1 MVKRRVGNP
10 LFDTEEAEQLVN
22 LQDPGFLQGLDERGL
37 PEDENI
43 EGVAMEEPMPPDAP
57 PMPVKDARQIPLN
70 PEDDPQLKDDA
81 NSPNSLVKSMYGVD
95 LDNPPQQDARN
106 TPNDWVKSM
115 YGLDLDNPP
124 EEEYPQEAMKGIASL
139 ANEHPQDNSDNS
151 EGFEKNNFGLP
162 SGEGSSGED
171 MYTSGMRHLANQMFN
186 SPPVEKIAPGE
197 DMYTQGMKAY
207 ADKMANL
214 PPAPKDESQYGKDF
228 VRALGGELPEGY
240 SQEDLAN
247 LGIFAG
253 NQPVEKSVA
262 PPAPQQNPTQTQSP
276 QQAEVIEKISSSAPP
291 VKAQVTENE
300 IMQKSQQAS
309 EPVSGAV
316 ALGMNNPFVK
326 AEIERLNGIA
336 EIPPELTQ
344 FAEDWESALTKQKE
358 ERTARQNS
366 LIEKLENN
374 QMSDYDKIGLA
385 LAVAVPVIMGLMYG
399 GAGFA
404 LGAGVS
410 LEAYGKHKA
419 GQENDKAQA
428 LKELKGMGKEEAKQA
443 EEGLKLVK
451 TKQDIENS
459 IPNKEVSNFVKNK
472 KFREFGEDVG
482 IGMGDE
488 DKILWMNTEKLA
500 DADDLKKI
508 KDRTKEAEE
517 TIGTVSNFN
526 KQLDGIDDI
535 LIAIQD
541 QDPGL
546 WNVLKNDYSFL
557 EKNSPDRIANSSF
570 ADILSMVAKT
580 TTAKPVEIE
589 IVGRDGKTRKVN
601 ALDALSQQVKA
612 LQNDYNSSVLK
623 GSRLTQNVMTHW
635 SGIMFDPKAISQFMT
650 QGVDGWQ
657 ENAFNLRNI
666 MNRKIQEELTG
677 YGFMRQ
683 PIQDKYPVKDREIL
697 RPVAA
702 VNRDITNNPDAYKNK
717 VR

>member
-1 MVKRRVGNP
+1 MAKRRVGNP
-10 LFDTEEAEQLVN
+10 LFDTEEAEQLIN
-22 LQDPGFLQGLDERGL
+22 LQDPGFLQGLDESGI

-43 EGVAMEEPMPPDAP
+43 QGVAIDEPMPPDAP

-70 PEDDPQLKDDA
+70 PEDDPQLKDA
-81 NSPNSLVKSMYGVD
+81 QNTPNSLVKSMYGVD
-95 LDNPPQQDARN
+95 LDNPPEDARN

-124 EEEYPQEAMKGIASL
+124 EEEYPQDAMQGIASL
-139 ANEHPQDNSDNS
+139 ATEHPQDNSNNA
-151 EGFEKNNFGLP
+151 EGFEKDNFGLS

-171 MYTSGMRHLANQMFN
+171 MYTKGMRTLANQMFN
-186 SPPVEKIAPGE
+186 SPPVEKIKPGE

-214 PPAPKDESQYGKDF
+214 PPAPKDESPEGRNF
-228 VRALGGELPEGY
+228 ARALGGELPEGY

-253 NQPVEKSVA
+253 NQPKDEAVA
-262 PPAPQQNPTQTQSP
+262 PPAPQQNPTQAQNP
-276 QQAEVIEKISSSAPP
+276 QQAEVIEKITSGAPP
-291 VKAQVTENE
+291 VKAQVSENE
-300 IMQKSQQAS
+300 VMQKSQQAS

-316 ALGMNNPFVK
+316 AMGMQNPFVK
-326 AEIERLNGIA
+326 AELERLNGIA

-344 FAEDWESALTKQKE
+344 YAEDWEAALTKQKA

-366 LIEKLENN
+366 LLEKLENN
-374 QMSDYDKIGLA
+374 QMSDFDKIGLA

-404 LGAGVS
+404 LGAGAS
-410 LEAYGKHKA
+410 LEAYGKHRA
-419 GQENDKAQA
+419 GQENEKAQA
-428 LKELKGMGKEEAKQA
+428 IKELKGIGKEEAKEA

-500 DADDLKKI
+500 DTDDLKKI
-508 KDRTKEAEE
+508 RERTKEAEE

-570 ADILSMVAKT
+570 ADILSMVSKS

-601 ALDALSQQVKA
+601 ALEALSQQVKA

-635 SGIMFDPKAISQFMT
+635 AGIMFDPKAISQFMT
-650 QGVDGWQ
+650 QGVNGWQ

-683 PIQDKYPVKDREIL
+683 PIQEKYPVMEREIL

>member
-1 MVKRRVGNP
+1 MAKRRVGNP
-10 LFDTEEAEQLVN
+10 LFDTEEAEQLIN
-22 LQDPGFLQGLDERGL
+22 LQDPGFLQGLNERGL

-43 EGVAMEEPMPPDAP
+43 EGVSMEEPMPPDVP

-70 PEDDPQLKDDA
+70 PEDDPQMEDA
-81 NSPNSLVKSMYGVD
+81 
-95 LDNPPQQDARN
+95 QN
-106 TPNDWVKSM
+106 TPKGWVKSM
-115 YGLDLDNPP
+115 YGIDLDNPK
-124 EEEYPQEAMKGIASL
+124 EEYPQDAMQGIASL
-139 ANEHPQDNSDNS
+139 ATEHPQDNSDYS
-151 EGFEKNNFGLP
+151 EGFKKGMFGLS
-162 SGEGSSGED
+162 SGEGSSGENFIRGL
-171 MYTSGMRHLANQMFN
+171 TGFQGKFPER
-186 SPPVEKIAPGE
+186 EKIAPGE
-197 DMYTQGMKAY
+197 DMYTKGMATL
-207 ADKMANL
+207 ANQMFNS
-214 PPAPKDESQYGKDF
+214 PPAPKDESPEGMNF
-228 VRALGGELPEGY
+228 ARALGGELPEGY
-240 SQEDLAN
+240 SQEDLQN

-253 NQPVEKSVA
+253 NQPEEPIA
-262 PPAPQQNPTQTQSP
+262 PPSSQQNRIEAPSP
-276 QQAEVIEKISSSAPP
+276 QQEEVIQKISSDAPP
-291 VKAQVTENE
+291 INPQVSENE
-300 IMQKSQQAS
+300 IMQKSQQDS
-309 EPVSGAV
+309 KPVLGAIEM
-316 ALGMNNPFVK
+316 AEENPYVMG
-326 AEIERLNGIA
+326 EIARLSGIA
-336 EIPPELTQ
+336 EVPQEAIDY
-344 FAEDWESALTKQKE
+344 AKDWQIALNKRKE

-366 LIEKLENN
+366 LMERLENN
-374 QMSDYDKIGLA
+374 QMSDFDKIGLG
-385 LAVAVPVIMGLMYG
+385 LAIAVPIVMGLMYG

-410 LEAYGKHKA
+410 LEGYAKHKA
-419 GQENDKAQA
+419 GQENQKSSA
-428 LKELKGMGKEEAKQA
+428 LKELKGIEKEAAKDA

-451 TKQDIENS
+451 TKQDIENN

-472 KFREFGEDVG
+472 KFRVFGEDVG

-488 DKILWMNTEKLA
+488 DKILWMNSEKLA

-508 KDRTKEAEE
+508 KERTKDAEE

-541 QDPGL
+541 QDPGM

-570 ADILSMVAKT
+570 ADILSMISKST
-580 TTAKPVEIE
+580 GAKPVEIE

-601 ALDALSQQVKA
+601 ALEALSQQVKA

-635 SGIMFDPKAISQFMT
+635 AGIMFDPKAISQFMT
-650 QGVDGWQ
+650 QGVNGWQ

-677 YGFMRQ
+677 YGFMRE
-683 PIQDKYPVKDREIL
+683 PIQEKYPVMEREIL

-702 VNRDITNNPDAYKNK
+702 INRDITNNPDAYKNK

>member
-1 MVKRRVGNP
+1 MAKRRVGNP
-10 LFDTEEAEQLVN
+10 LFDTEEAEQLIN
-22 LQDPGFLQGLDERGL
+22 LQNPGFLQGLDESGI
-37 PEDENI
+37 PESESI
-43 EGVAMEEPMPPDAP
+43 EGVAMEEPMVPDAP

-70 PEDDPQLKDDA
+70 PEDDPQLKDVQ
-81 NSPNSLVKSMYGVD
+81 NTPNSLVKSMYGVD
-95 LDNPPQQDARN
+95 LDNPPKDARN

-115 YGLDLDNPP
+115 YGIDLDNPP
-124 EEEYPQEAMKGIASL
+124 EEEYPQGAMQGIASL
-139 ANEHPQDNSDNS
+139 AAERPLEDNSNYG
-151 EGFEKNNFGLP
+151 EGFIKGMSGDFGKKTDDTGQGFLRGLTGFTGDFPEK
-162 SGEGSSGED
+162 
-171 MYTSGMRHLANQMFN
+171 
-186 SPPVEKIAPGE
+186 EKIAPGE
-197 DMYTQGMKAY
+197 DMYTKGMSTL
-207 ADKMANL
+207 ANQMFNS
-214 PPAPKDESQYGKDF
+214 PMPPKDESPDGMNF
-228 VRALGGELPEGY
+228 ARALGGQLPEGY

-247 LGIFAG
+247 LGLFAG
-253 NQPVEKSVA
+253 NQPEAKSVA
-262 PPAPQQNPTQTQSP
+262 PTAPQQNPNQAESP
-276 QQAEVIEKISSSAPP
+276 QQAKVIQQVSSGAPP
-291 VKAQVTENE
+291 AKPQITENE
-300 IMQKSQQAS
+300 IIQKSQQDS
-309 EPVSGAV
+309 KPVSGAV
-316 ALGMNNPFVK
+316 SLGMQNPYVK

-344 FAEDWESALTKQKE
+344 FAEDWEAALTKQKE

-374 QMSDYDKIGLA
+374 QMSDFDKIGLA
-385 LAVAVPVIMGLMYG
+385 LAVAVPLVMGLMYG

-404 LGAGVS
+404 LGAGLS
-410 LEAYGKHKA
+410 LEAYGKHKS
-419 GQENDKAQA
+419 GQENEKSAA
-428 LKELKGMGKEEAKQA
+428 LKELKGMGREEAKQA

-451 TKQDIENS
+451 TKQEIENN
-459 IPNKEVSNFVKNK
+459 IPNKEVSNFIKNK
-472 KFREFGEDVG
+472 KFREFGEDVAFNV
-482 IGMGDE
+482 GDE

-500 DADDLKKI
+500 DKEDLNKI

-541 QDPGL
+541 QDPGM

-570 ADILSMVAKT
+570 ADILSMISKST
-580 TTAKPVEIE
+580 GAKPVEIE
-589 IVGRDGKTRKVN
+589 VVGRDGKTRKVN
-601 ALDALSQQVKA
+601 ALEALSQQVKA

-635 SGIMFDPKAISQFMT
+635 AGIMFDPKAISQFMT
-650 QGVDGWQ
+650 QGVNGWQ

-683 PIQDKYPVKDREIL
+683 PIQEKYPVMEREIL

-702 VNRDITNNPDAYKNK
+702 VNRDIINNPDAYKNK